1 MRRAGALGLLALMVG
16 AASAWAEVPA
26 PQMKSVTEMGQLET
40 PLPVPYDDRAD
51 ADKALAATI
60 AKAKAS
66 GKRVLIDLGG
76 NWCTDCRILAAVME
90 LPELKPF
97 VAKHYEVVEI
107 DVGRMNRNLQIPAKY
122 GVTKLVGVPTVL
134 IVEPDGKLINATN
147 SADLADARSMNPQG
161 IANWLAKWAKP

>member
-1 MRRAGALGLLALMVG
+1 MRHVVLAGVFVAAG
-16 AASAWAEVPA
+16 AASAFAAVPA
-26 PQMKSVTEMGQLET
+26 PQMKSVTEMAQLET
-40 PLPVPYDDRAD
+40 PLPIPYDAHAD
-51 ADKALAATI
+51 AEAALAATI
-60 AKAKAS
+60 ARAKAN

-107 DVGRMNRNLQIPAKY
+107 DVGRMNRNMQIPARY
-122 GVTKLVGVPTVL
+122 GVTKLDGVPTVL
-134 IVEPDGKLINATN
+134 IIEPDGKLINATN

-161 IANWLAKWAKP
+161 IANWLARWAK

>member
-1 MRRAGALGLLALMVG
+1 MRYAVFAGMLF
-16 AASAWAEVPA
+16 AASVGPVLADVPA
-26 PQMKSVTEMGQLET
+26 PQMKSVTEMAQLET
-40 PLPVPYDDRAD
+40 PLPIPYDAHAD
-51 ADKALAATI
+51 AEAALAATI

-97 VAKHYEVVEI
+97 VEKHYEVVEI
-107 DVGRMNRNLQIPAKY
+107 DVGRMNRNMQIPARY
-122 GVTKLVGVPTVL
+122 GITKLAGVPTVL

-161 IANWLAKWAKP
+161 IANWLAKWAK

>member
-1 MRRAGALGLLALMVG
+1 MRRLVALAALM
-16 AASAWAEVPA
+16 SAGFVAPAFAEVPA
-26 PQMKSVTEMGQLET
+26 PQMKSVTEMAQLET

-60 AKAKAS
+60 ARAKAN

-97 VAKHYEVVEI
+97 IAKHYEVVEI

-134 IVEPDGKLINATN
+134 IVETNGTLINATN

-161 IANWLAKWAKP
+161 IANWLARWAK

>member
-1 MRRAGALGLLALMVG
+1 MVCARLGGVVMRRVALITGLIFAGIAPAF
-16 AASAWAEVPA
+16 AEVPA
-26 PQMKSVTEMGQLET
+26 PQMKSVTEMAQLET

-60 AKAKAS
+60 ARAKAN

-97 VAKHYEVVEI
+97 VAKHYEIVSI
-107 DVGRMNRNLQIPAKY
+107 DVGRMN
-122 GVTKLVGVPTVL
+122 
-134 IVEPDGKLINATN
+134 
-147 SADLADARSMNPQG
+147 
-161 IANWLAKWAKP
+161 

>member
-1 MRRAGALGLLALMVG
+1 VAVCVG
-16 AASAWAEVPA
+16 AAQAEVPA
-26 PQMKSVTEMGQLET
+26 PQMKSVTEMAQLET
-40 PLPVPYDDRAD
+40 PLPVPYDDQANAD
-51 ADKALAATI
+51 AALAATI
-60 AKAKAS
+60 AKAKKS

-90 LPELKPF
+90 LPELKAF

-107 DVGRMNRNLQIPAKY
+107 DVGHMNRNMQIPAKY
-122 GVTKLVGVPTVL
+122 GITKLVGVPTVL

>member
-1 MRRAGALGLLALMVG
+1 MRRVIALAVVMSAGLGAP
-16 AASAWAEVPA
+16 AFAEVPA
-26 PQMKSVTEMGQLET
+26 PQMKSVTEMAQLET
-40 PLPVPYDDRAD
+40 PLPTPYDDRAD
-51 ADKALAATI
+51 ADAALAATI
-60 AKAKAS
+60 ARAKAN

-97 VAKHYEVVEI
+97 VAKHYEIVEI

-134 IVEPDGKLINATN
+134 IVDTDGKLINATN

-161 IANWLAKWAKP
+161 IANWLARFAK

>member
-1 MRRAGALGLLALMVG
+1 MRHVLLAGVFVAAGAATAF
-16 AASAWAEVPA
+16 AAVPA
-26 PQMKSVTEMGQLET
+26 PQMKSVTEMAQLET
-40 PLPVPYDDRAD
+40 PLPIPYDAHAD
-51 ADKALAATI
+51 AEAALAATI
-60 AKAKAS
+60 ARAKAN

-107 DVGRMNRNLQIPAKY
+107 DVGRMNRNMQIPARY
-122 GVTKLVGVPTVL
+122 GVTKLDGVPTVL

-161 IANWLAKWAKP
+161 IANWLARWAK

>member
-1 MRRAGALGLLALMVG
+1 MRRVIALAGLVLLGSLPAL
-16 AASAWAEVPA
+16 AEVPA
-26 PQMKSVTEMGQLET
+26 PQMKSVTEMAQLET

-51 ADKALAATI
+51 AEAALAATI
-60 AKAKAS
+60 ARAKAN

-76 NWCTDCRILAAVME
+76 NWCTDCRILSAVME

-107 DVGRMNRNLQIPAKY
+107 DVGRMNRNLQIPNRY

-134 IVEPDGKLINATN
+134 IVDTDGKLINATN

-161 IANWLAKWAKP
+161 IANWLARWAK

>member
-1 MRRAGALGLLALMVG
+1 MRRLVALAALMSAG
-16 AASAWAEVPA
+16 FAAPAFAEVPA
-26 PQMKSVTEMGQLET
+26 PQMKSVTEMAQLET

-60 AKAKAS
+60 ARTKAN

-97 VAKHYEVVEI
+97 IAKHYEVVEI

-134 IVEPDGKLINATN
+134 IVETNGTLINATN

-161 IANWLAKWAKP
+161 IANWLARWAK